1 MGFGT
6 LFVGYFLLLNIA
18 YYSFTDVIAGLVIAI
33 GLYKLSSVN
42 SHFKRAAIPSLAFSL
57 LGLAELF
64 VESYNMFFERL
75 DLTVYN
81 YTVGSLRY
89 ALIALITLFILYG
102 IESVCREVD
111 LPKIQR
117 KLRVLIPFSLSIF
130 LFSSI
135 FELPLLSLWFDTYT
149 VAVIGLLVL
158 TAYLIVVILNLTA
171 IYSSYICICMPKDL
185 QKTPR
190 RSKIEFINK
199 FRAHEEEKQKEY
211 AEYKLN
217 KRKNEK
223 K

>member
-6 LFVGYFLLLNIA
+6 LFVGYFLLLNIT

-42 SHFKRAAIPSLAFSL
+42 SHFKKAAIPSLVFSF
-57 LGLAELF
+57 LGFAELL
-64 VESYNMFFERL
+64 VEAYNMFFERL

-81 YTVGSLRY
+81 YIVGPLRY
-89 ALIALITLFILYG
+89 ALIALITLFMLYG
-102 IESVCREVD
+102 IEAVCHEVD
-111 LPKIQR
+111 LPKIQ
-117 KLRVLIPFSLSIF
+117 KKSRVLIPFSLSIF

-171 IYSSYICICMPKDL
+171 VYSSYICICMPSDL
-185 QKTPR
+185 KKSPK
-190 RSKIEFINK
+190 RSKIEFVNK
-199 FRAHEEEKQKEY
+199 FRQHEEDKQKEY

-217 KRKNEK
+217 KRKNK
-223 K
+223 KK